1 MKLLLSKWI
10 VLSCILLI
18 CLIKPVR
25 SQFLMDVVDTTA
37 EVGKGMLSIYRKF
50 DRVEFQGICS
60 LSFKGL
66 GKRDRQLYGK
76 KG

>member
-1 MKLLLSKWI
+1 
-10 VLSCILLI
+10 
-18 CLIKPVR
+18 
-25 SQFLMDVVDTTA
+25 MDVVDTTA

-66 GKRDRQLYGK
+66 GKRDRQL
-76 KG
+76 

>member
-10 VLSCILLI
+10 VLSGILLI

-25 SQFLMDVVDTTA
+25 SHFLMDMVDTTA
-37 EVGKGMLSIYRKF
+37 EVGKGMLSIYKTF

-60 LSFKGL
+60 LSFKWL
-66 GKRDRQLYGK
+66 GKRDRQL
-76 KG
+76 